1 MVTPN
6 IITINVRAA
15 MFRIKTI
22 VFFSLL
28 LATLPVF
35 AVSLKTVIVT
45 GSIIPLRNGVFT
57 ESMAD
62 NAEIR
67 CMSGHFSDGSGY
79 AYSTRFLGAGEDDD
93 IVYGHLT
100 LSKRDS
106 FRQCT
111 KYIDSTTGDIF
122 WAFIGYERCNYVI
135 GKTSENGSP
144 FYYALL
150 RNSNGSKFRSFTD
163 QEGYETLIGQITRIE
178 NTYILDVATR
188 RTDVSTIRNA
198 LAPYGLYFP
207 DITIQ

>member
-100 LSKRDS
+100 LSKSDS

-144 FYYALL
+144 LYYALL
-150 RNSNGSKFRSFTD
+150 RNSNGSKFLFFTD

>member
-79 AYSTRFLGAGEDDD
+79 AYSIRFLGAGEDDN
-93 IVYGHLT
+93 IVYGHLS
-100 LSKRDS
+100 LSKSDS

-111 KYIDSTTGDIF
+111 KYIDSATGDIF

-144 FYYALL
+144 LYYALL
-150 RNSNGSKFRSFTD
+150 RNSNGSKFLFFTD

>member
-35 AVSLKTVIVT
+35 AVSLKTVTVT

-79 AYSTRFLGAGEDDD
+79 AFSTRFLGAGEDDD
-93 IVYGHLT
+93 IVYGHL
-100 LSKRDS
+100 SKS
-106 FRQCT
+106 E
-111 KYIDSTTGDIF
+111 ST
-122 WAFIGYERCNYVI
+122 YKKC
-135 GKTSENGSP
+135 
-144 FYYALL
+144 L
-150 RNSNGSKFRSFTD
+150 R
-163 QEGYETLIGQITRIE
+163 EE
-178 NTYILDVATR
+178 
-188 RTDVSTIRNA
+188 
-198 LAPYGLYFP
+198 
-207 DITIQ
+207 

>member
-35 AVSLKTVIVT
+35 AVSLKTVTVT

-79 AYSTRFLGAGEDDD
+79 AFSTRFLGAGEDDD
-93 IVYGHLT
+93 IVYGHLS
-100 LSKRDS
+100 LSKSDS

-144 FYYALL
+144 LYYALL
-150 RNSNGSKFRSFTD
+150 RNSNGSKFLFFTD

-188 RTDVSTIRNA
+188 RTDVSTIRNT
-198 LAPYGLYFP
+198 LATYGLYFP